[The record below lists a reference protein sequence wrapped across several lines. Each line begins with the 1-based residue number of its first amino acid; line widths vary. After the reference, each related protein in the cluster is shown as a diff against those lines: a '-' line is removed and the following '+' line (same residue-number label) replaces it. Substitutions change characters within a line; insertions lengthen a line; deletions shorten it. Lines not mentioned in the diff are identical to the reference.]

1 MTILPSSLMQRQP
14 WDLAGI
20 GASSLCV
27 LHCVATPLLVVI
39 LPVVEAVEKQTH
51 AAFALAILGI
61 GLLAFWPGYRRHSRW
76 RIAAAAFVGFGL
88 ISLGVTAPA
97 GLLSES
103 AETVATI
110 LGGAI
115 LVAAHLRNANFCRS
129 CRLCGERPCTT
140 G

>member
-76 RIAAAAFVGFGL
+76 RIAAL
-88 ISLGVTAPA
+88 
-97 GLLSES
+97 
-103 AETVATI
+103 
-110 LGGAI
+110 
-115 LVAAHLRNANFCRS
+115 HCR
-129 CRLCGERPCTT
+129 
-140 G
+140 